1 MAEFVVT
8 ASGLELRADYE
19 EVGAIRSQYVPEMV
33 GLAMLF
39 ERELCNGWTLCDA
52 SELGALSEAPVLSQ
66 DISLDSAGQHT
77 APDNATFYYFARY
90 QVDSVLELLA
100 RDGVVVFQELR

>member
-39 ERELCNGWTLCDA
+39 AREL
-52 SELGALSEAPVLSQ
+52 
-66 DISLDSAGQHT
+66 
-77 APDNATFYYFARY
+77 
-90 QVDSVLELLA
+90 
-100 RDGVVVFQELR
+100 